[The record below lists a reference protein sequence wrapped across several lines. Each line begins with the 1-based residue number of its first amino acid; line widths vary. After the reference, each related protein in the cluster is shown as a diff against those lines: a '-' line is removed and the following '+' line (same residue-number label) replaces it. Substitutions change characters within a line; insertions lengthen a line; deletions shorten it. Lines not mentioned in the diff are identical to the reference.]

1 MKAKRVAPGGP
12 FRWQPEHVHELQ
24 EAFGALIED
33 TRKLPKIVELEER
46 IKSCKLLYP
55 HVISTTLS
63 FSAIKNKLDRIYN
76 ITPGGP
82 FRWQP
87 EHVHELQEA
96 FGALIEDTR
105 KLPKIVELEE
115 RIKSCKL
122 LYPHVISTTLSFTAI
137 KNKLDRI
144 YDITLDKKTHPS
156 KP

>member
-1 MKAKRVAPGGP
+1 MKAKRVA
-12 FRWQPEHVHELQ
+12 
-24 EAFGALIED
+24 
-33 TRKLPKIVELEER
+33 
-46 IKSCKLLYP
+46 
-55 HVISTTLS
+55 
-63 FSAIKNKLDRIYN
+63 
-76 ITPGGP
+76 PGGP

-144 YDITLDKKTHPS
+144 YDITLDKKTHGSAFNLFPIT
-156 KP
+156 